1 MDANEKEFQAYA
13 TVGKLMYEK
22 ILPLNR
28 EDNHEELDAYG
39 FMTDALFRYEMD
51 KEGLSRF
58 DQVTGGFML
67 ELSEW
72 IGLKLDAPE
81 MADNYGKIIKEAF
94 PKIFEIR

>member
-1 MDANEKEFQAYA
+1 MGADEREFRVYA
-13 TVGKLMYEK
+13 AFGKLMYEK

-28 EDNHEELDAYG
+28 EDNLEELNAYA

-81 MADNYGKIIKEAF
+81 MADNYGETIKKGF
-94 PKIFEIR
+94 PKIFEL